1 MSANRSH
8 LVAEPRVNK
17 LGQTVIKHVKP
28 SQPTGN
34 TAIPV
39 PTMASMKAAPP
50 QDRDEAAD
58 RLVDQINPS
67 FLYGSGSTTRLRDI
81 LGEVSDEYFAVI
93 AAASD
98 RDLKDNKGNRQL
110 LIYSAVAGLDERQAR
125 ETLYFLPCMENWVDT
140 EGVIH
145 HVRGLH
151 QLDMFKDM
159 ETTEGI
165 TGKNHHVASAILK
178 LAPMLSD
185 DIESECLTFGETDGH
200 TWIAVTN
207 PDFLALV
214 TEHPDKADM
223 MADFIAERD
232 FMCSVS
238 QIRSYVENDTP
249 LRDGIL

>member
-28 SQPTGN
+28 SQPTGKSSM
-34 TAIPV
+34 PV
-39 PTMASMKAAPP
+39 PTMASMKASPP
-50 QDRDEAAD
+50 QDRDAAVD

-67 FLYGSGSTTRLRDI
+67 YLYGSGSTTRLKEV

-98 RDLKDNKGNRQL
+98 RDIKDNRGNRQL
-110 LIYSAVAGLDERQAR
+110 FIYSAVSGLDERQAR
-125 ETLYFLPCMENWVDT
+125 EMLYFLPCMENWVDT
-140 EGVIH
+140 EETIH
-145 HVRGLH
+145 HIRGLH
-151 QLDMFKDM
+151 QLDMFKDRD
-159 ETTEGI
+159 TTEGI
-165 TGKNHHVASAILK
+165 TGKEHHVASAILK
-178 LAPMLSD
+178 LGPMLSD
-185 DIESECLTFGETDGH
+185 DIQSECMTFGETDGQD
-200 TWIAVTN
+200 WVAVTN
-207 PDFLALV
+207 PEFLALV
-214 TEHPDKADM
+214 TDHPDKADM

-238 QIRSYVENDTP
+238 QVRAYVENDTP